1 MENSKIKKGIQKKMI
16 NRIWYTN
23 NLNKIKKIVRLN
35 VFKKIFSQ
43 INGIQYDHKTN
54 QKKNVLSK

>member
-1 MENSKIKKGIQKKMI
+1 MI